1 MGKRIFRHCPTPGCH
16 SKFLVRLANHLTQ
29 VHELSEIE
37 RKYWLQFAELQ
48 NTIAIRVYDKEAEPK
63 TIFL

>member
-1 MGKRIFRHCPTPGCH
+1 MGKRICRHYPIPGCH
-16 SKFLVRLANHLTQ
+16 SNFLVRLANHLTE

-37 RKYWLQFAELQ
+37 RKYWRQFLKLQ
-48 NTIAIRVYDKEAEPK
+48 NTNATRVYDKEAEPK